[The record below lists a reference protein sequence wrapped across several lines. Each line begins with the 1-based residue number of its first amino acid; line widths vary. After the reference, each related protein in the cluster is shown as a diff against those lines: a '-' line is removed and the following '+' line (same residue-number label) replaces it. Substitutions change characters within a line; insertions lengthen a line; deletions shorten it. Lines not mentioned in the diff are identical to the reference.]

1 VRDFALKLSVCIA
14 SYNGANF
21 IEAQLDSI
29 LEQLSADDEIIVVDD
44 CSIDNTV
51 ENIKL
56 LSDSRIKIEV
66 NEQNAGFVK
75 TFEKALSL
83 ASGDI
88 IFLSDQDD
96 VWSKAKVKT
105 ISNIF
110 LTDKIDMVVHNAI
123 VSDDKGKIIRDQLFS
138 DMYSNNFIVR
148 HFIKNRH
155 MGCCMAF
162 KKEVVSKIIPIP
174 FCTKTHDQW
183 IGFICDIYK
192 FRIRYID
199 DTLITWI
206 RHNTNASSLNR
217 RALYRV
223 VDTRLSLIGGI
234 IVHFCSRLFKYIFK
248 LELLFLKE

>member
-1 VRDFALKLSVCIA
+1 MKISVCIA
-14 SYNGANF
+14 SYNGAKF
-21 IEAQLDSI
+21 IETQLGSI
-29 LEQLSADDEIIVVDD
+29 LEQISANDEIVIVDD
-44 CSIDNTV
+44 NSIDNTV
-51 ENIKL
+51 EIIKS
-56 LSDSRIKIEV
+56 LSDSRIKVEV
-66 NEQNAGFVK
+66 NERNIGFVK

-83 ASGDI
+83 TSGDI

-96 VWSKAKVKT
+96 VWLKHKVNT
-105 ISNIF
+105 IINIF
-110 LTDKIDMVVHNAI
+110 LTDHVDMVVHNAI
-123 VSDDKGKIIRDQLFS
+123 VSDGNREIIRSQLFN

-199 DTLITWI
+199 DKLIIWI
-206 RHNTNASSLNR
+206 RHSTNASSLTR
-217 RALYRV
+217 RTIYRV
-223 VDTRLSLIGGI
+223 FDTRLSLIGGI
-234 IVHFCSRLFKYIFK
+234 IVHCFCRLLKYIINGYK
-248 LELLFLKE
+248 NM